1 MAAPT
6 RQKRSDGFS
15 DGNADMVRGSILIGI
30 AVIIGVV
37 LLYRGFGDSDEQI
50 ESGAT
55 TTTVTVPDTSPDTTA
70 GADGDTTSTIGSGS
84 SSTTTPAGDARP
96 PGEIT
101 VRVANGAPPGTTG
114 VASGFTEELSAAGYV
129 TVNPANASSRDNQ
142 TSAVYY
148 LDDDRAEAEA
158 VAATLGIPATAVAA
172 MPSPIPTEDAG
183 LNGATVLVVIGA
195 DKA

>member
-6 RQKRSDGFS
+6 RQKRSEGFS

-30 AVIIGVV
+30 AVIIAVV

-55 TTTVTVPDTSPDTTA
+55 TTTVTVPDTSSDTTA
-70 GADGDTTSTIGSGS
+70 ATDPETTGSTIGSGS
-84 SSTTTPAGDARP
+84 SSTTVAGGDARP
-96 PGEIT
+96 NAEIT
-101 VRVANGAPPGTTG
+101 VRVANGTQG
-114 VASGFTEELSAAGYV
+114 SGIAGRYSSELEGLGFVVVDAANG
-129 TVNPANASSRDNQ
+129 SSRTNE

-148 LDDDRAEAEA
+148 SGDDRAEAEA
-158 VAATLGIPATAVAA
+158 VAEALGIPATAVAA
-172 MPSPIPTEDAG
+172 MPDPPPTEDGG